1 MRTLLRASSKQ
12 TWKGI
17 WETIKKMLTQILF
30 RWYTVI
36 IIDSIHHDKHYHRY
50 VRKCIFIFRNIEYL
64 ENDMILR
71 FTLTKR
77 KNKKQIWGKNFSS
90 LNVDGTYWWFTLF
103 LPVLFL
109 KMFIIKCF
117 LKNMMKIFKKLDENR
132 SCIMFLFYYPLP
144 ILLVCCT
151 INPNV
156 KSK

>member
-1 MRTLLRASSKQ
+1 MD
-12 TWKGI
+12 
-17 WETIKKMLTQILF
+17 IKAVDGNCLKLVILKAVCVA
-30 RWYTVI
+30 REA
-36 IIDSIHHDKHYHRY
+36 IDFWHAGKSQWT
-50 VRKCIFIFRNIEYL
+50 RKCIFIFRNIEYL

-132 SCIMFLFYYPLP
+132 SCIISFCFTTLCQFYWCVALL
-144 ILLVCCT
+144 ILML
-151 INPNV
+151 NQN
-156 KSK
+156 KSNILI